1 MPNCPICHCKTK
13 SIPRPMIATLAAAS
27 TAVPSEESD
36 TIIDLSESRC
46 TSSELASLVGILRN
60 LTGTNTSSV
69 QSIQDEDQDEDQE
82 DEDEEEVPGTYIE
95 CFDMFEKKPKTPQT
109 GIKSEQSETPTIVIE
124 SQLAS
129 IGTASMSL
137 RKSADRSLS
146 TEQRTP
152 SKNDDTQTIPGTCVT
167 SLHTEYSARKGSVE
181 IRYNASS
188 SSKNNKNNNNNAQ
201 LNYFMDKMNK
211 VDSPMASSIID
222 PKLNKCESS
231 SDESEVEGTCLSTF
245 KINSGNNI
253 ERKNDENSTWDEE
266 FPTQQWERQ
275 IDLAKIDGSSNK
287 QEPAPKRRCVST
299 SPNGMSMQTQK
310 PQLYIAYDVLD
321 ENECKALS
329 SLHMNEGVRI
339 MSGICSVPK
348 EGIFCAF
355 PAILVT
361 HAIEKPRF
369 RDVPLTR
376 YNSIATCHRTYNYM
390 KAVALG
396 ARVVDA
402 NWLIDCQASG
412 TLLCCESYAIWSDLE
427 SYNSLTAAGSKIE
440 GATVRGSY
448 PFDER
453 NQLKFEGVIFGILDT
468 ALARD
473 TEFPQG
479 ITKPLTYTQI
489 SSLIKCWGG
498 SVTEDSFTMMHVLLI
513 HDYATLNQVV
523 RKLQGRLA
531 GDRNVTAWSIETL
544 KEDDLETLINN
555 DGTMSNSYG
564 DDYRVPIIRAK
575 WFENSIC
582 MNSVQSL
589 KEHCVGVLCFE
600 FDMGADYDQE
610 RQTLLC

>member
-1 MPNCPICHCKTK
+1 
-13 SIPRPMIATLAAAS
+13 
-27 TAVPSEESD
+27 
-36 TIIDLSESRC
+36 
-46 TSSELASLVGILRN
+46 
-60 LTGTNTSSV
+60 
-69 QSIQDEDQDEDQE
+69 
-82 DEDEEEVPGTYIE
+82 
-95 CFDMFEKKPKTPQT
+95 
-109 GIKSEQSETPTIVIE
+109 
-124 SQLAS
+124 
-129 IGTASMSL
+129 
-137 RKSADRSLS
+137 
-146 TEQRTP
+146 
-152 SKNDDTQTIPGTCVT
+152 
-167 SLHTEYSARKGSVE
+167 
-181 IRYNASS
+181 
-188 SSKNNKNNNNNAQ
+188 
-201 LNYFMDKMNK
+201 MDKMNK

-245 KINSGNNI
+245 KLNSGNNI

-275 IDLAKIDGSSNK
+275 IDLAKIDSANK

-329 SLHMNEGVRI
+329 SLHMNQGVRI

-348 EGIFCAF
+348 EGIFCAL

-376 YNSIATCHRTYNYM
+376 YNSVATCQRTYNYM

-412 TLLCCESYAIWSDLE
+412 TLLCCESYEIWSDLE
-427 SYNSLTAAGSKIE
+427 TYNSLTAAGSKIE

-448 PFDER
+448 PFDKR
-453 NQLKFEGVIFGILDT
+453 NRLKFDGVIFGILDT
-468 ALARD
+468 ALARN

-479 ITKPLTYTQI
+479 VTKPLTFIQI

-498 SVTEDSFTMMHVLLI
+498 SVTEDSFTMMHVLLV

-523 RKLQGRLA
+523 RKLQGRLE
-531 GDRNVTAWSIETL
+531 GDRDVTAWSIESF

-555 DGTMSNSYG
+555 DGTMNNSYG
-564 DDYRVPIIRAK
+564 DDYRVPIILSK
-575 WFENSIC
+575 WLENSIC

-600 FDMGADYDQE
+600 FDMGADFDQE